1 MKNLTL
7 GLVTA
12 ILSVA
17 FCGCGDDDNGNPIA
31 DPNNRPPVIE
41 SIVAVPDTF
50 VAYTSTTLVATV
62 SDPDGHSLQYNWQP
76 RDNSLAPSGGGG
88 ASIQITNCC
97 PITEEVSAFVVL
109 TVTDGHGGQAVDS
122 VQVTVIPGSG

>member
-1 MKNLTL
+1 MKYLW
-7 GLVTA
+7 A
-12 ILSVA
+12 CLSLALPIIAVV
-17 FCGCGDDDNGNPIA
+17 GCGDDDDGNPVN

-50 VAYTSTTLVATV
+50 VAYTSTTLIATV
-62 SDPDGHSLQYNWQP
+62 SDADGHSLEYNWQP
-76 RDNSLAPSGGGG
+76 RDNRLAPSGGGG
-88 ASIQITNCC
+88 ASIQMTNCC

-109 TVTDGHGGQAVDS
+109 TVTDGHGGRAIDS